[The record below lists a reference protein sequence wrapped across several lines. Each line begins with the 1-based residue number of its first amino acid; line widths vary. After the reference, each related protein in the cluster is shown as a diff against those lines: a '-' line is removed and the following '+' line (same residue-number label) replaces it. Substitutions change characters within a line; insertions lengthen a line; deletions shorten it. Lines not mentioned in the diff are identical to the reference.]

1 MAGDFCT
8 YVRSSCS
15 SRMPERPAAVS
26 PFVIL
31 PQYPH
36 TSSCPSIPVRHPASV
51 SPYVIPP
58 QYPRSSSLPSIPV
71 RHPAS
76 VSPYVILPQYP
87 RTSSCPSIPI
97 RHPAP
102 VWGGIQWL
110 HSCLR
115 NERSSLYFC
124 IQKRADLFC
133 FLGCESLFFIWKYG
147 GLFRR

>member
-8 YVRSSCS
+8 YVRLSCS
-15 SRMPERPAAVS
+15 SRTPVCHAAVS
-26 PFVIL
+26 PFVIP
-31 PQYPH
+31 PQYPRS
-36 TSSCPSIPVRHPASV
+36 SSCPSIPIRHPAPV

-58 QYPRSSSLPSIPV
+58 QYPRSSSCPSIPV
-71 RHPAS
+71 RHPAP
-76 VSPYVILPQYP
+76 VSPFVILPQYP
-87 RTSSCPSIPI
+87 RTSSRPSIPI

-115 NERSSLYFC
+115 NEKPSLYFC